1 MGESLKELL
10 FLLFIPYFFVP
21 LTFGR
26 RYFRS
31 KMKRKTSFPFAFRS
45 LIRIFDLWSK
55 LLLFGNEKKNMF
67 SFCISLTYSYLCTVK
82 T

>member
-31 KMKRKTSFPFAFRS
+31 KMKRKTSFPFAFCS
-45 LIRIFDLWSK
+45 LFRIFVAEFNNINDYVH
-55 LLLFGNEKKNMF
+55 
-67 SFCISLTYSYLCTVK
+67 I
-82 T
+82 